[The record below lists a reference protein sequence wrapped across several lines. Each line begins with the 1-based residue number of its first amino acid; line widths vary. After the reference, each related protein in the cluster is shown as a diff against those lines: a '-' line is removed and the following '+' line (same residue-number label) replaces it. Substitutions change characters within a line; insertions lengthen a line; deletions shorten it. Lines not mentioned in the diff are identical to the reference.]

1 MNCHYYLLLYLIFC
15 LALVVSFLH
24 ILRTDCFFLDFLC
37 FFYIFCLCLLLI
49 SLFFN
54 LAFFVCI
61 SCCFVLVCIIFFSLT
76 LSHAMVCV
84 IPLSLSKI
92 FCREFNFFSLSR
104 AVSTL
109 IVVKF
114 LNDLMSFSEVCFDW
128 FNLFIYFCNYFD
140 FFASSCCF
148 LLTHYNSFPYC
159 FVFLLLFYTG
169 TESFKLNLKVLSKF

>member
-1 MNCHYYLLLYLIFC
+1 MIVFFLIFC
-15 LALVVSFLH
+15 VFSTNFVCVCCLFH
-24 ILRTDCFFLDFLC
+24 FF
-37 FFYIFCLCLLLI
+37 I
-49 SLFFN
+49 N

-61 SCCFVLVCIIFFSLT
+61 SCCLVLVCIIFFSLT

-84 IPLSLSKI
+84 FPLSLSKI